1 MRPGCEAPLRRRYS
15 TGVRGSTMVER
26 PISEGLFAAVRRRL
40 WLALLCTLLVP
51 AAAYGLSKTIEPEYT
66 ASSTLLFREPPQ
78 QESLAGAPFIIR
90 DAEARRQL
98 LTNVELASLDTVAQ
112 RTAIRVGGGVTGAQV
127 SSDVRISATGDADI
141 AAVKAKARSGELA
154 ARLAN
159 AFSREFIAFRRAADV
174 RRIRPAQQRA
184 QQQIQLLKSAP
195 AVKSNLTRGQ
205 RLDRLRTLQRRARN
219 LDVLASMQTGTAEVV
234 EPAAVPGSP
243 SSPKTR
249 TNVAV
254 GAALGLLLGLSLAFF
269 VDRLDRRLRS
279 AGDAEHVFNLPA
291 IGWIPRT
298 VALPAKQDQ
307 AGVVPGSAREAFR
320 SLRAN
325 LRYFNGDEEL
335 RSILVT
341 SPGRGDGRT
350 TTAWHLAAAA
360 AEMGTRVL
368 LLEADLRH
376 PRLQQVLGLV
386 GEGGLVQAL
395 TTQRDL
401 SGDVQR
407 VELHGPMSWQA
418 NGDGAER
425 AVDVIPAGSVPSD
438 PSSLLDSER
447 MRQLLLV
454 AQERYGLV
462 VIDAPPL
469 LAVADAVP
477 LLPEV
482 SGALV
487 VVRIGH
493 TRRDDAYLL
502 AERLRNLRARP
513 LGVVVNNAERV
524 DAPYNSYAAD
534 PADRRA
540 IPA

>member
-1 MRPGCEAPLRRRYS
+1 
-15 TGVRGSTMVER
+15 
-26 PISEGLFAAVRRRL
+26 
-40 WLALLCTLLVP
+40 
-51 AAAYGLSKTIEPEYT
+51 
-66 ASSTLLFREPPQ
+66 
-78 QESLAGAPFIIR
+78 
-90 DAEARRQL
+90 
-98 LTNVELASLDTVAQ
+98 
-112 RTAIRVGGGVTGAQV
+112 
-127 SSDVRISATGDADI
+127 
-141 AAVKAKARSGELA
+141 
-154 ARLAN
+154 
-159 AFSREFIAFRRAADV
+159 
-174 RRIRPAQQRA
+174 
-184 QQQIQLLKSAP
+184 
-195 AVKSNLTRGQ
+195 
-205 RLDRLRTLQRRARN
+205 
-219 LDVLASMQTGTAEVV
+219 
-234 EPAAVPGSP
+234 
-243 SSPKTR
+243 
-249 TNVAV
+249 
-254 GAALGLLLGLSLAFF
+254 
-269 VDRLDRRLRS
+269 
-279 AGDAEHVFNLPA
+279 
-291 IGWIPRT
+291 
-298 VALPAKQDQ
+298 
-307 AGVVPGSAREAFR
+307 
-320 SLRAN
+320 
-325 LRYFNGDEEL
+325 
-335 RSILVT
+335 
-341 SPGRGDGRT
+341 
-350 TTAWHLAAAA
+350 
-360 AEMGTRVL
+360 MGTRVL

-493 TRRDDAYLL
+493 TRRDEAYLL